1 MFHTKKTWHPGC
13 WIVNFRRF
21 LFICDTD
28 HSNEFFL
35 FLLQEAIKD
44 KALERARQKEW
55 EKAHAVDSKKEPYNP
70 FEGMK
75 RQATILAQQAEKSPR
90 QGPSLSKSTS
100 GKTFSP
106 AASLQSSAF
115 KAVLKEREEKEHEE
129 SPPQSPP
136 PT

>member
-1 MFHTKKTWHPGC
+1 MF
-13 WIVNFRRF
+13 RF
-21 LFICDTD
+21 
-28 HSNEFFL
+28 S
-35 FLLQEAIKD
+35 LQEVIKV
-44 KALERARQKEW
+44 KALERARQEEW

-100 GKTFSP
+100 GQKFSP
-106 AASLQSSAF
+106 AASLQSSVI
-115 KAVLKEREEKEHEE
+115 KAVLKEREETMMKEQDE